1 MWHKMKRSD
10 EVIFAV
16 MAVLAAIAVIFIALP
31 IANMLASVGIKGIAK
46 AIADKNAINAILV
59 SFEAAFLATLISLL
73 FGVPLAYLLARKNFP
88 GKTLIESIVDLP
100 IIIPHTVAG
109 IALLMVFGSSG
120 LLGAPLEEFG
130 IRIADS
136 MLGITIAMMF
146 VSAPFLINYAREGFE
161 AVDPRLENIAMSLG
175 ASRFKAMATVTM
187 PLSIRSIFV
196 GSLMTWARAIS
207 EFGAVVVIA
216 YFPMVAP
223 TYIYSEY
230 LQYGLSK
237 AAPVAALLLLICV
250 VIFISLRLISARW
263 KRYDKD

>member
-1 MWHKMKRSD
+1 M
-10 EVIFAV
+10 
-16 MAVLAAIAVIFIALP
+16 
-31 IANMLASVGIKGIAK
+31 
-46 AIADKNAINAILV
+46 
-59 SFEAAFLATLISLL
+59 
-73 FGVPLAYLLARKNFP
+73 
-88 GKTLIESIVDLP
+88 
-100 IIIPHTVAG
+100 AG

-136 MLGITIAMMF
+136 MLGITVAMMF

-161 AVDPRLENIAMSLG
+161 AVDPCLENIAMSLG

-230 LQYGLSK
+230 LQYGLSR